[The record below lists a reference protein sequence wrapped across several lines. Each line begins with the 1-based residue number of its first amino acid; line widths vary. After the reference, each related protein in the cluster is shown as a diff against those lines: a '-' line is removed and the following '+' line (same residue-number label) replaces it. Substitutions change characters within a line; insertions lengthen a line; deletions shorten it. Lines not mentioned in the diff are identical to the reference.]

1 MKNRYSLALLTIIA
15 CLTSAQTISAAS
27 QARGV
32 ANVFKRA
39 HSTVPMEA
47 LEAFRLASN
56 KSKNIFDREIAKAK
70 EAHQQRMT
78 DAHSKLPNGIV
89 QNAPNLKAGISKL
102 IAALAAGYWLGMNH
116 ETIEKKFNEEIR
128 PALTLDNLPTKD
140 ETAAFV
146 GQSTAQAKALVEQST
161 EYLKKE
167 FKKAALKNP
176 DQEPKTESNQENQNS

>member
-1 MKNRYSLALLTIIA
+1 MKHTYSLALLAVA
-15 CLTSAQTISAAS
+15 CLTSAQEITAAS
-27 QARGV
+27 PA
-32 ANVFKRA
+32 KI
-39 HSTVPMEA
+39 
-47 LEAFRLASN
+47 L
-56 KSKNIFDREIAKAK
+56 KNLSAK
-70 EAHQQRMT
+70 EVKEFASQLENVEKAHEE
-78 DAHSKLPNGIV
+78 AVKKLCSKFLSRIPEET
-89 QNAPNLKAGISKL
+89 PNLKAGISKL
-102 IAALAAGYWLGMNH
+102 IALFAAGCSVGYYSGMNH

-146 GQSTAQAKALVEQST
+146 GQST